1 MGSLLTMDETAAT
14 QHNTTR
20 AVFLD
25 KAHPAAWRA
34 LNGLGLKA
42 KEAADDAGLDQTL
55 IELLNVRISQI
66 NGCAYCLDLHVGD
79 AVKNGE
85 TAQRL
90 AVLPAWR
97 DTDLFTEKERAAL
110 TLAEAITNISDARA
124 REHEGATARKHL
136 TDAEFSAVSW
146 LVIAAHERSRRER
159 VPGLILIGPV
169 QQAREHLV
177 RDIAMDNQPGWR
189 SAHLAGV
196 EEDAPGGD
204 VYGCF
209 QIRGVRQD
217 DVRGFSSEFQPYP
230 FKVRIGRIVLERASD
245 VR

>member
-1 MGSLLTMDETAAT
+1 MDETAAA
-14 QHNTTR
+14 QHHTTR
-20 AVFLD
+20 SVFLD

-97 DTDLFTEKERAAL
+97 DTDLFTRRNRRTDPGRGHHQHL
-110 TLAEAITNISDARA
+110 RRPRPRA
-124 REHEGATARKHL
+124 R
-136 TDAEFSAVSW
+136 
-146 LVIAAHERSRRER
+146 RRHREET
-159 VPGLILIGPV
+159 PG
-169 QQAREHLV
+169 
-177 RDIAMDNQPGWR
+177 
-189 SAHLAGV
+189 
-196 EEDAPGGD
+196 
-204 VYGCF
+204 
-209 QIRGVRQD
+209 
-217 DVRGFSSEFQPYP
+217 
-230 FKVRIGRIVLERASD
+230 
-245 VR
+245 